1 MRNPWFPFHTND
13 WLGNANLKRCSHEEK
28 GIWVDI
34 LCLMNDSDTPGCL
47 KWTLKEIAKA
57 IGTKVDKVKRLADKG
72 IIKGSDDPKTMIHF
86 SDFFAQKNSKPI
98 EILIFFDM
106 PGPLWYS
113 SRMVRDHY
121 LKIKRGSNGIKSL
134 ANPNVPRS
142 KIDKDTQL
150 LIDKDTSSPSPTDT
164 DADADI
170 KTDVFIKKKTK
181 RKNVLI
187 DPECQKSFTEF
198 WDSYPRHENRKNTAL
213 IWNKIYNPELAQIII
228 TDVNRRKVEHEPW
241 SNPKY
246 IPHPSTYLNQERWT
260 DEIISKQLNQ
270 STGGNLNG
278 RNKESIAELNWR
290 LSTRS
295 MRDGNPDPFG
305 IKSHEIETLSAGNVI
320 DGEIIC
326 KDAGNI

>member
-57 IGTKVDKVKRLADKG
+57 VGTKVDKVKKLAEKG
-72 IIKGSDDPKTMIHF
+72 VIKGSDDPKTMIHF

-121 LKIKRGSNGIKSL
+121 LKIKRGANGIKSL

-150 LIDKDTSSPSPTDT
+150 LIDKVSSSPSLTDA

-170 KTDVFIKKKTK
+170 KTDVFIKKNTK
-181 RKNVLI
+181 RKIEKI
-187 DPECQKSFTEF
+187 DLPDFIDEQDWSDFLQHRKDSKSPMSTMAQ
-198 WDSYPRHENRKNTAL
+198 NRAITILSKLTT
-213 IWNKIYNPELAQIII
+213 NKEEA
-228 TDVNRRKVEHEPW
+228 K
-241 SNPKY
+241 
-246 IPHPSTYLNQERWT
+246 
-260 DEIISKQLNQ
+260 EIINNSIANGWKGLFPIKQNNNKN
-270 STGGNLNG
+270 GDKPNG
-278 RNKESIAELNWR
+278 RNKESSAKRHWDSNIAIIKQAHPELFADQAEN
-290 LSTRS
+290 
-295 MRDGNPDPFG
+295 
-305 IKSHEIETLSAGNVI
+305 AGPVY
-320 DGEIIC
+320 DGEIVS
-326 KDAGNI
+326 